1 MSAER
6 RDRRDEGLLGWCGSA
21 TLGLLCLMVMTPSAE
36 VRAQVP
42 APLEGRFIVMLGGTD
57 AGWEEYEIDRL
68 ADGFQMTAR
77 NELQAGAVSISQ
89 SLDVRTDERLAFR
102 SATVQSSV
110 NDRASRVELVRR
122 NGEGRQETIQGGDT
136 IVQSLPT
143 PESSVLLTNNVIHHI
158 AQFAWLHPGEVGSK
172 VELTAFPRVPV
183 SVTLEETG
191 VATRDGAS
199 LSWRRYFLNI
209 ANRLG
214 AYVWL
219 DGDGTPLKVAVPLQ
233 AFVAVSEPHR
243 EWSDLLAPEGAGQP
257 ETGGAEEPTRA
268 GEAVRFESGG
278 ISLAGTLTVPPGEA
292 PHPAAILISGSGP
305 QDRDENSPGPG
316 GLKLGIFRSLADTLT
331 ARGIAVLRYDD
342 RGVGESGGDFESAG
356 LSDLVSDVQA
366 AVRYLRGRRDIEG
379 DRIALVGH
387 SEGGIIAPI
396 VAVEDGRLAAL
407 VLMAGVAT
415 SLDSVLMEQVA
426 MAVEASGGDS
436 AAVAEARRDVE
447 RLARAIRADR
457 DLAGEEELP
466 ETYRAL
472 GKQRKWLAEH
482 LSHDPLATIRKVEAP
497 VLIVNGAEDVQVP
510 PWHAERLGAA
520 LAEAGHR
527 DFDVKIF
534 ADLNHLFVMSRG
546 EGTAEYSDPSA
557 RVDPAFLGYLGDWLS
572 RRLERG

>member
-1 MSAER
+1 MI
-6 RDRRDEGLLGWCGSA
+6 
-21 TLGLLCLMVMTPSAE
+21 MIPSAGI
-36 VRAQVP
+36 RAQVP
-42 APLEGRFIVMLGGTD
+42 SPLEGRFVFMLGGAE
-57 AGWEEYEIDRL
+57 AGWEEYKIDRL
-68 ADGFQMTAR
+68 ADGFHLSGM
-77 NELQAGAVSISQ
+77 NELRTGGMSISQ

-110 NDRASRVELVRR
+110 NDRVSRVELVRR
-122 NGEGRQETIQGGDT
+122 NGEGRQETIQGTDT
-136 IVQSLPT
+136 TVQSIPT
-143 PESSVLLTNNVIHHI
+143 PESSVLLTNNVIQHI
-158 AQFAWLHPGEVGSK
+158 AQFAWLHPGELGSK

-183 SVTLEETG
+183 VVTLEETG
-191 VATRDGAS
+191 VAARDGAS
-199 LSWRRYFLNI
+199 LPWRRYFLNV

-219 DGDGTPLKVAVPLQ
+219 DAEGTPLKIAVPLQ
-233 AFVAVSEPHR
+233 AFIAVSEAHR
-243 EWSDLLAPEGAGQP
+243 EWSDLLVPRGGGEP
-257 ETGGAEEPTRA
+257 ETGGAAQPERA
-268 GEAVRFESGG
+268 GEPVRFESGA
-278 ISLAGTLTVPPGEA
+278 ITLAGTLTVPPGEA
-292 PHPAAILISGSGP
+292 PHPAVILISGSGP

-316 GLKLGIFRSLADTLT
+316 GLKLGIFRSLADTVT

-342 RGVGESGGDFESAG
+342 RGVAESGGDFASAG
-356 LSDLVSDVQA
+356 LSDLVSDVEA
-366 AVRYLRGRRDIEG
+366 AVRYLRGRPDIDG

-396 VAVEDGRLAAL
+396 VAAEDDRLAAL

-426 MAVEASGGDS
+426 MAVEESGGDS

-447 RLARAIRADR
+447 RLARALREDR
-457 DLAGEEELP
+457 DITGAEDRP

-472 GKQRKWLAEH
+472 ARQRKWLAEH
-482 LSHDPLATIRKVEAP
+482 LRHDPLAMIRRVEAP

-534 ADLNHLFVMSRG
+534 ADLNHLFVVSRG
-546 EGTAEYSDPSA
+546 EGTAEYADPSA
-557 RVDPAFLGYLGDWLS
+557 RVDPDFLSYLAEWLS